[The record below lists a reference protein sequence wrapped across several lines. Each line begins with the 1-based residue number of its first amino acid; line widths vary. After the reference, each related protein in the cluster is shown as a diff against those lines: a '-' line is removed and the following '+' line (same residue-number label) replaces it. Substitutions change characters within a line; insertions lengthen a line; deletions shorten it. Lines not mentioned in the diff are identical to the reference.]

1 MENTL
6 LVGLSRQVALRREL
20 DVVANNLANLG
31 TTGFKGEN
39 TLFQEFLAGRAR
51 EHNFQG
57 ADQRVSMVIDRATR
71 TDFGQGPL
79 EHTQSPLDL
88 AIDGEGFFVVETPQ
102 GERYTRN
109 GSFTTSP
116 TGELITTGGHRVL
129 GEGGP
134 IQFDPNDTDISV
146 ARDGTIATKNGER
159 GRVRMVRFENEA
171 QLSKQGEN
179 LFSVSA
185 GAQPLAADPRT
196 RVVQGA
202 IEKSNVR
209 PIVEM
214 SRMIEI
220 TRAYTSI
227 SNLIQKTDELRRSA
241 IERLADVPA

>member
-31 TTGFKGEN
+31 TTGFKGES

-51 EHNFQG
+51 EHSFQG
-57 ADQRVSMVIDRATR
+57 ADQRVSMVMDRATR

-79 EHTQSPLDL
+79 EHTQSPLDI

-102 GERYTRN
+102 GERYTRS
-109 GSFTTSP
+109 GAFTTSP
-116 TGELITTGGHRVL
+116 TGELMTASGHRVL

-134 IQFDPNDTDISV
+134 IQFDPNDTDISI
-146 ARDGTIATKNGER
+146 ASDGTISTRLGER
-159 GRVRMVRFENEA
+159 GRIRLVRFENEA
-171 QLSKQGEN
+171 LLSKQGEN
-179 LFSVSA
+179 LFAATA
-185 GAQPLAADPRT
+185 GAQPVAVEPRT
-196 RVVQGA
+196 RIVQGA

-209 PIVEM
+209 PIAEI

-227 SNLIQKTDELRRSA
+227 STLMQKTDELRRTA

>member
-31 TTGFKGEN
+31 TTGFKGES
-39 TLFQEFLAGRAR
+39 TLFQQFLAGRAR

-57 ADQRVSMVIDRATR
+57 ADQRVNMVIDRATR
-71 TDFGQGPL
+71 TDFSQGGF
-79 EHTQSPLDL
+79 EFTSSTLDL
-88 AIDGEGFFVVETPQ
+88 AIDGEGMFVVQTPQ

-109 GSFTTSP
+109 GSFTTSA
-116 TGELITTGGHRVL
+116 TGELITTGGHPVL

-134 IQFDPNDTDISV
+134 IQFDPTDTDINI
-146 ARDGTIATKNGER
+146 AKDGTISTRNGER
-159 GRVRMVRFENEA
+159 GRVRLVRFENEA

-179 LFSVSA
+179 LFSST
-185 GAQPLAADPRT
+185 AQPLAVEPRT

-209 PIVEM
+209 PIVEI
-214 SRMIEI
+214 SRMIEV
-220 TRAYTSI
+220 TRAYT
-227 SNLIQKTDELRRSA
+227 NLSTLMNKTDELRRSA
-241 IERLADVPA
+241 IERLAEVPA